1 MPASAAAAALDN
13 GASASGATWSV
24 FGRPETGWAVYAPL
38 VAHELGSSCR
48 PDQAGFAQAL
58 GHWQA
63 THGLPADGVMTA
75 ETLKAMDVIWLR
87 RRPFVLATRRGG
99 CPPPPPDALL
109 SVASQE
115 EGYLGKPVRLQVQA
129 LSAYRRLVAA
139 ARAALPEAAADP
151 RLFTLVSGY
160 RGPEEEAARCAK
172 GGCGSP
178 GMARCS
184 AHRTGMAMDLFL
196 GSAPGYAPTSSDDVN
211 RAAQSQS
218 PAYLWLVANADRF
231 GFAPYPFEPWHW
243 EYVRG

>member
-1 MPASAAAAALDN
+1 
-13 GASASGATWSV
+13 
-24 FGRPETGWAVYAPL
+24 
-38 VAHELGSSCR
+38 
-48 PDQAGFAQAL
+48 
-58 GHWQA
+58 
-63 THGLPADGVMTA
+63 MTA

-87 RRPFVLATRRGG
+87 RRPFVLATRHGG

-109 SVASQE
+109 SVASQQ
-115 EGYLGKPVRLQVQA
+115 EGYLGKTVRLHVQA
-129 LSAYRRLVAA
+129 LAAYRRLVAA
-139 ARAALPEAAADP
+139 ARAELPEAAADP

-178 GMARCS
+178 SMARCS

-196 GSAPGYAPTSSDDVN
+196 VSAPGYAPTSSDDIN

-218 PAYLWLVANADRF
+218 SPYLWLVANAGRF

-243 EYVRG
+243 EYVQGAPSEI